1 MIRFPSR
8 ARIYWLPLVAIGLF
22 IILLFFSLLRL
33 SGVEK
38 NMRSNVDENML
49 WVITQAQLAS
59 HRLQEAAHRHA
70 MGHTDA
76 QPEQY
81 LDVLF
86 SRLTLM
92 DQGPQRRYI
101 QALGFEPLLDN
112 TLEQLAQI
120 DRLLPLFLLDELTSD
135 DMYRNIQP
143 LLATLNRMANAIM
156 TEEWEATGERL
167 DDYRDSLM
175 QVIYSAVGILVTGL
189 LLALLLLWALSKRRQ
204 AQEALAQHLDHLED
218 VVSARTQDLEDQRR
232 RLADSIN
239 TAPDGFAAFDANG
252 QLQLINARLA
262 QLLPETERIFS
273 PGTPLDDVLTRLYQ
287 TCVSTSA
294 ALPLLQA
301 SAQCDIELAGGEWR
315 QLTLRRTQ
323 SGGYV
328 MRLAD
333 ITPYK
338 KAAIALENA
347 LERERSISDFYR
359 SFAAMV
365 SHQFRTSLAVIDSGL
380 QRLMR
385 RHSGY
390 SAEERAARYQR
401 LRDTVAHMTEL
412 VDASLLTAQLDAG
425 QVSSH
430 QQPHDMIKLVRKACL
445 LHQEVPGNTRLLIN
459 VVIPPELKTLQ
470 ISCDKA
476 LTEHIIDNLL
486 TNARK
491 YSRQGSPITVELS
504 HDAHWAYC
512 RISNQG
518 DVIPDVEQLHIFERF
533 YRGANSA
540 GQQGLGL
547 GLNIARTLAQL
558 QHGELVLLSST
569 PEATTFQLILPQA
582 PQAGQHATQTQAG
595 GKEST

>member
-1 MIRFPSR
+1 MIRLPSR
-8 ARIYWLPLVAIGLF
+8 ARVYWLPLVAIGLF
-22 IILLFFSLLRL
+22 VILLFFSLMRL
-33 SGVEK
+33 GEVEK
-38 NMRSNVDENML
+38 TMRSHVDENML
-49 WVITQAQLAS
+49 WVIAQAQLAS
-59 HRLQEAAHRHA
+59 HRLQEAVHRHA
-70 MGHTDA
+70 MNDPDA
-76 QPEQY
+76 QPEQR
-81 LDVLF
+81 LDVLY

-101 QALGFEPLLDN
+101 RALGFEPLLDD

-120 DRLLPLFLLDELTSD
+120 DSLLPLFLLDELTSD

-143 LLATLNRMANAIM
+143 LLTTLNRMANAVM
-156 TEEWEATGERL
+156 MAEWESTGQRL

-204 AQEALAQHLDHLED
+204 AQEALTQHLDHLED
-218 VVSARTQDLEDQRR
+218 VVSARTQDLEEQRR

-239 TAPDGFAAFDANG
+239 TAPDGFAAFSANG
-252 QLQLINARLA
+252 QLQLINSRLA

-273 PGTPLDDVLTRLYQ
+273 PSTPLPDVVTRLCQ

-294 ALPLLQA
+294 TLPLHQA
-301 SAQCDIELAGGEWR
+301 SSQCDIELAGGEWR
-315 QLTLRRTQ
+315 QLTLRRTP
-323 SGGYV
+323 SGGHV

-347 LERERSISDFYR
+347 LERERGVSDFYR

-385 RHSGY
+385 HPTGY
-390 SAEERAARYQR
+390 TTEERKARYQR
-401 LRDTVAHMTEL
+401 LRDTATHMTEL

-425 QVSSH
+425 QVRSY
-430 QQPHDMIKLVRKACL
+430 QQPHDLIQLARKACH
-445 LHQEVPGNTRLLIN
+445 LHQETSDNDRLPIN
-459 VVIPPELKTLQ
+459 LVLPPALKTLQ
-470 ISCDKA
+470 VSCDKA

-491 YSRQGSPITVELS
+491 YSRSGHPINIELS

-512 RISNQG
+512 RVSNQG
-518 DVIPDVEQLHIFERF
+518 DAIPSAEQPHIFERF
-533 YRGANSA
+533 YRGANGA
-540 GQQGLGL
+540 DQQGLGL
-547 GLNIARTLAQL
+547 GLNIARTLARIQ
-558 QHGELVLLSST
+558 QGELVLLSST
-569 PEATTFQLILPQA
+569 PEATTFQLTLPQA
-582 PQAGQHATQTQAG
+582 QTQSDTRCN
-595 GKEST
+595 KESIC

>member
-1 MIRFPSR
+1 MIRFQAR
-8 ARIYWLPLVAIGLF
+8 ARMYWLPLVAIGLF

-38 NMRSNVDENML
+38 DMRSNVDENML
-49 WVITQAQLAS
+49 WVITQSQLAS
-59 HRLQEAAHRHA
+59 HRLQEAVHRHA

-76 QPEQY
+76 QPEQR
-81 LDVLF
+81 LDVLY
-86 SRLTLM
+86 SRLILM

-101 QALGFEPLLDN
+101 QALGFEPLLDD
-112 TLEQLAQI
+112 TLEHLAHI
-120 DRLLPLFLLDELTSD
+120 DSLLPLFLLDELTSD

-143 LLATLNRMANAIM
+143 LLTTLNRMANAVM
-156 TEEWEATGERL
+156 MEEWEATGERL

-189 LLALLLLWALSKRRQ
+189 LLGLLLLWALSKRRQ
-204 AQEALAQHLDHLED
+204 AQEALTQHLDHLED

-239 TAPDGFAAFDANG
+239 TAPDGFAAFDATG

-262 QLLPETERIFS
+262 QLLPETECIFS
-273 PGTPLDDVLTRLYQ
+273 PGTPLHDVVTKLCQ

-294 ALPLLQA
+294 VLPLHQA

-323 SGGYV
+323 SGGHV

-333 ITPYK
+333 ITSYK
-338 KAAIALENA
+338 TTAIALENA
-347 LERERSISDFYR
+347 LERERGISDFYR

-390 SAEERAARYQR
+390 STEERAARYQR

-430 QQPHDMIKLVRKACL
+430 QQPHDLIKLVRKACH
-445 LHQEVPGNTRLLIN
+445 LHQEALSTTRLLIN
-459 VVIPPELKTLQ
+459 VEIPPGLKTLQ
-470 ISCDKA
+470 VSCDKA

-486 TNARK
+486 TNACK
-491 YSRQGSPITVELS
+491 YSRQGSPINVELS
-504 HDAHWAYC
+504 RDANGAYC
-512 RISNQG
+512 RVSNQG
-518 DVIPDVEQLHIFERF
+518 DAIPDAEQSHIFERF
-533 YRGANSA
+533 YRGANST

-547 GLNIARTLAQL
+547 GLNIARTLAHIQ
-558 QHGELVLLSST
+558 QGELTLLRST
-569 PEATTFQLILPQA
+569 SETTTFQLTLPQV
-582 PQAGQHATQTQAG
+582 QTQADQCG
-595 GKEST
+595 TQVDKELAR

>member
-1 MIRFPSR
+1 MTLFTAP

-22 IILLFFSLLRL
+22 ITLLFFSLLRL

-38 NMRSNVDENML
+38 DMRSNVDENML
-49 WVITQAQLAS
+49 WVITQSQLAS
-59 HRLQEAAHRHA
+59 HRLQDAVHRHA

-76 QPEQY
+76 QPEQR
-81 LDVLF
+81 LDVLY
-86 SRLTLM
+86 SRLILM

-101 QALGFEPLLDN
+101 QVLGFEPLLDY
-112 TLEQLAQI
+112 TLEQLEQI
-120 DRLLPLFLLDELTSD
+120 DKLLPLFLLDELPSD

-143 LLATLNRMANAIM
+143 LLTTLNRMANAIM
-156 TEEWEATGERL
+156 MEEWEATGERL

-204 AQEALAQHLDHLED
+204 AQEALTQHLDHLED

-239 TAPDGFAAFDANG
+239 TAPDGFVAFDAAG
-252 QLQLINARLA
+252 KLQLVNTRLA
-262 QLLPETERIFS
+262 QLLPETEYIFS
-273 PGTPLDDVLTRLYQ
+273 PGTPLHDVVTKLFQ
-287 TCVSTSA
+287 TCVSTSV
-294 ALPLLQA
+294 ALPLHQA

-323 SGGYV
+323 SGGHV

-333 ITPYK
+333 ITSYK
-338 KAAIALENA
+338 KTAIALENA
-347 LERERSISDFYR
+347 LEREQGISDFYR

-390 SAEERAARYQR
+390 SADERAARYQR

-430 QQPHDMIKLVRKACL
+430 QQPRDLIKLVRTACH
-445 LHQEVPGNTRLLIN
+445 LHQESLGTTRPLIN
-459 VVIPPELKTLQ
+459 VEIPPELKTLLV
-470 ISCDKA
+470 SCDKT

-486 TNARK
+486 TNACK
-491 YSRQGSPITVELS
+491 YSRLRSPINVELS
-504 HDAHWAYC
+504 RDAHWAYC
-512 RISNQG
+512 RVSNLG
-518 DVIPDVEQLHIFERF
+518 DVIPDVEQPHIFERF
-533 YRGANSA
+533 YRGANST

-547 GLNIARTLAQL
+547 GLNIARTLAHIQ
-558 QHGELVLLSST
+558 QGELVLLNST
-569 PEATTFQLILPQA
+569 PEVTTFQLTLPQA
-582 PQAGQHATQTQAG
+582 QTPADQCGTQG
-595 GKEST
+595 DKELAR